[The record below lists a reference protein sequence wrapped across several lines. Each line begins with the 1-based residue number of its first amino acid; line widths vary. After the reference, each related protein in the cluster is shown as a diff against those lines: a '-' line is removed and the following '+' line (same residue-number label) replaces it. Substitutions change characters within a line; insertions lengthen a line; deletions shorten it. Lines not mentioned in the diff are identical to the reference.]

1 MVDLMAIV
9 LFVIALIL
17 GVWGVRG
24 ADISGEEAKIKISD
38 IANSSHP
45 PEGRGFP
52 AASSFLRRHSPLA
65 AVFVFGDFSFFRK
78 GKTLRFHPRCCNAPI
93 TIQSMHSSHYFLLR
107 QKWQATDIQPQYS

>member
-45 PEGRGFP
+45 PKGG
-52 AASSFLRRHSPLA
+52 ASRLL
-65 AVFVFGDFSFFRK
+65 
-78 GKTLRFHPRCCNAPI
+78 LRFYVVIVLWQRSLFLGIFRFSARAK
-93 TIQSMHSSHYFLLR
+93 HSAFIPVVVTR
-107 QKWQATDIQPQYS
+107 Q